1 MKQVE
6 AAKLPAEGLASALSG
21 AGSRRRW
28 RLVFTSASGDLRSTT
43 GGGRYFP
50 ITAVQSWE
58 LPLPPASAP
67 AAGSLALDGRIVN
80 GVYGGYLFA
89 LQFSGPCRLL
99 GKRLEFD
106 FTALQVKVLGASFR
120 FSLKKEG
127 YVLPQRGTREAG
139 KLPFFLFAQADENTV
154 VARGRSGGLA
164 MWARAEPSWVLL
176 KGAEALQ

>member
-1 MKQVE
+1 MKTVE
-6 AAKLPAEGLASALSG
+6 AAKLSSDGLATALAG

-28 RLVFTSASGDLRSTT
+28 RLVFTSSSKDIRGAT

-58 LPLPPASAP
+58 LPTSPSDIRSASA
-67 AAGSLALDGRIVN
+67 ALDGQIVN

-89 LQFSGPCRLL
+89 LQFSGPCRLT

-106 FTALQVKVLGASFR
+106 FTQLAVKVLGGTAR
-120 FSLKKEG
+120 FKLKPEG
-127 YVLPQRGTREAG
+127 FKLPQRGTREAG

-164 MWARAEPSWVLL
+164 VWARAEPSWVLL
-176 KGAEALQ
+176 KGAEPLL